1 VINALTHARGRA
13 AHIPYRD
20 SKLTRLLEDSLGGN
34 CKTTLVACVSAAA
47 AAASETLST
56 LKFAERA
63 AHVRNHARVNEAES
77 AEELRDATLRRCVL
91 LGVSET
97 ARATGR
103 TGMEPLHADSIPSLR
118 LLGTSTSCRLCVRGC
133 SRARVGRSTRRR
145 TWS

>member
-1 VINALTHARGRA
+1 MINALTHGRGRA

-47 AAASETLST
+47 AAASETMST

-63 AHVRNHARVNEAES
+63 AHVRNHARVNDAES

-91 LGVSET
+91 LSPRSELQDAPAWSLSMPTAFPPSVS
-97 ARATGR
+97 
-103 TGMEPLHADSIPSLR
+103 
-118 LLGTSTSCRLCVRGC
+118 
-133 SRARVGRSTRRR
+133 
-145 TWS
+145 

>member
-1 VINALTHARGRA
+1 MINALTHARGRA

-91 LGVSET
+91 LSSHRASHRAHRHGVLSMPT
-97 ARATGR
+97 AF
-103 TGMEPLHADSIPSLR
+103 PPSV
-118 LLGTSTSCRLCVRGC
+118 S
-133 SRARVGRSTRRR
+133 
-145 TWS
+145 